1 MTDESTSPAP
11 EDDAGASAGG
21 TGGSATGGSRVQSLV
36 VWLGVAT
43 SVLTILTWLGFSNW
57 HQVTALLG
65 PSGEPSATAAPPPPP
80 PPTVTGP
87 ASSSAAAQPSPS
99 PPEPQPSSPSSVV
112 PTHSPTA
119 TVQVRWHG
127 KLTLDDGSAN
137 GMPTTGW
144 SLDPV
149 PPQRAPLGDLGL
161 ACGLVCE
168 PGQLVGNT
176 IVLWEG
182 PSVPD
187 RPGCADLLD
196 SHPGQR
202 TVDVQTG
209 SVACFGTNQMRVGYF
224 KVLGSSGGR
233 QTLEVTVWQTS

>member
-11 EDDAGASAGG
+11 DDDARASAGG
-21 TGGSATGGSRVQSLV
+21 TDGSATGSSRVQSLV
-36 VWLGVAT
+36 VWLGIAT

-57 HQVTALLG
+57 HQVTTLLG
-65 PSGEPSATAAPPPPP
+65 PSGEPSTPAAPPPPP
-80 PPTVTGP
+80 TVAGP
-87 ASSSAAAQPSPS
+87 ASSSATAQPSPS
-99 PPEPQPSSPSSVV
+99 PPQPQPSSASSVI

-119 TVQVRWHG
+119 AVLVRWHG
-127 KLTLDDGSAN
+127 TLLLDDGSAN

-149 PPQRAPLGDLGL
+149 PPQRAPLGDLSL

-168 PGQLVGNT
+168 PGQLTGNT
-176 IVLWEG
+176 IVPWEG
-182 PSVPD
+182 SSAPD
-187 RPGCADLLD
+187 RPGCADLLN
-196 SHPGQR
+196 SHLGQR

-224 KVLGSSGGR
+224 KVLDSGSGR
-233 QTLEVTVWQTS
+233 QTLEVTVWQKS